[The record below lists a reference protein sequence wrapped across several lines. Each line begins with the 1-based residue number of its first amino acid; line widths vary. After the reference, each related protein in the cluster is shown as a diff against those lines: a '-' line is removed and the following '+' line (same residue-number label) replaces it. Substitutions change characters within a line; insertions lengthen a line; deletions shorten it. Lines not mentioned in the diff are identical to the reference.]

1 MNIAAIGL
9 IFVCATL
16 TGMIVYLG
24 ELALRSM
31 DYEEERHL
39 QKKAKKKAKKEQK
52 RLRKL
57 TIANPQTGS
66 PSA

>member
-1 MNIAAIGL
+1 
-9 IFVCATL
+9 
-16 TGMIVYLG
+16 MIVYLG